1 MRPVTTGART
11 AMAIRLA
18 VNENGEVSS
27 PFISTLA
34 GSPIRLW
41 HDETKD
47 AHPFVAHG
55 LAYRGF
61 ERSSLKFLD
70 RLEHVTA
77 LAVSAP
83 DQELAHA
90 FGDVVYR
97 AAEAFE
103 FYKKRV
109 PAALSS
115 PRIGQLKRPL
125 KDYDTTIRRLLKHWA
140 TVCNAMKHASNIMVP
155 IVATF
160 ERGTVVHGY
169 SVCGH
174 VHEGL
179 ALNKDIHHDQR
190 SFAYAV
196 EIKRLVHDLLRS
208 DLAAARLVA
217 STPMEEGVE
226 VRQSHSNIGLAALVA
241 RLNGIPAKGL
251 PECASMAD
259 SYTLRDGSIILERS
273 HVATTGETAKISV
286 AYTVQEATRHFPL
299 V

>member
-1 MRPVTTGART
+1 
-11 AMAIRLA
+11 MAIRLA
-18 VNENGEVSS
+18 LNEKGEVSS
-27 PFISTLA
+27 PFISALA
-34 GSPIRLW
+34 GSTIRLW

-70 RLEHVTA
+70 RLEQVTA
-77 LAVSAP
+77 LTGSAP
-83 DQELAHA
+83 DQELALA

-109 PAALSS
+109 PAALSP
-115 PRIGQLKRPL
+115 PRVGQFRRPL

-155 IVATF
+155 VVATF

-179 ALNKDIHHDQR
+179 ALNKDIHRDQR

-196 EIKRLVHDLLRS
+196 EIKRLIHDLLRA
-208 DLAAARLVA
+208 DLAAARLVTSA
-217 STPMEEGVE
+217 PTEGAVE
-226 VRQSHSNIGLAALVA
+226 VRQSHSNIGLAALTA

-251 PECASMAD
+251 PECVSMAD
-259 SYTLRDGSIILERS
+259 SYTLTDGAIILERS
-273 HVATTGETAKISV
+273 HVAIMGETARVSV

-299 V
+299 P